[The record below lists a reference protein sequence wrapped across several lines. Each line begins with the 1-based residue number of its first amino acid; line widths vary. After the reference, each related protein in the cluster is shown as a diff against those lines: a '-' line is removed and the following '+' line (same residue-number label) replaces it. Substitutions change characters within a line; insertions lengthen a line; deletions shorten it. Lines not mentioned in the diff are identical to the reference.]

1 MKKMTNETFNFSPRV
16 ELILANLKTVRNI
29 KHALDE
35 DGQENIKRFLEHIN
49 NELKKRLPEL
59 QSWNDEII
67 PGKYMGIYY
76 CLGDDWKVIKDDYI
90 CIFVELAYDSKILDG
105 DDPWVGLYVPQDWKQ
120 SKKFTEELTKKLPKG
135 FIKYWEKPEFDSL
148 LWQWVK
154 FEDYAKEES
163 FDTSG
168 FVDKVEELVSKLVKI
183 KDIINSS
190 IKKVKR

>member
-1 MKKMTNETFNFSPRV
+1 MTNETFNFSPRV

-35 DGQENIKRFLEHIN
+35 DGQENFKKFLEHIN
-49 NELKKRLPEL
+49 NELNKRLPEL
-59 QSWNDEII
+59 QSWKYEICTN
-67 PGKYMGIYY
+67 KYMGIYY
-76 CLGDDWKVIKDDYI
+76 YLGDDWKVIKDDYI
-90 CIFVELAYDSKILDG
+90 CIFVELAYNSEILDD
-105 DDPWVGLYVPQDWKQ
+105 DDPWVGLYVPQPEDWKQ
-120 SKKFTEELTKKLPKG
+120 SKKFTEELNKKLPKG
-135 FIKYWEKPEFDSL
+135 FIKYWEKPDSDAL

-154 FEDYAKEES
+154 FEDYEKEGY

-190 IKKVKR
+190 IKKVRR